1 MTNSK
6 ARMLAGWLV
15 GALPGT
21 VAGNMGCYTGAS
33 GREPGAAEASDTGQK
48 AGSSGGGE
56 ESSSSGATDTAEVPE
71 PRGLEAGNL
80 PPVIADPGPQVV
92 EENDPLELEI
102 AVRDPDGE
110 PLRVWATGLPP
121 GALWDEPT
129 RSLRFVPDFIQGD
142 RLWTVTIF
150 ADDGALR
157 ARREFT
163 IEVVDSIR
171 PPEPVVT
178 KIEEHDQYTR
188 VTISQTTD
196 DYLDSPG
203 NAGRSFVAVATIPH
217 AATADAP
224 APVRVYLHGIGA
236 SPAVAGSGTEF
247 RVAPH
252 DPDDTYWYG
261 YDAALADDDP
271 DAEPAGDVPDYTQR
285 RVMHLL
291 GWVLETYPEADE
303 TRAYV
308 TGGSMG
314 GAGAMQI
321 GLWYARHFAYIGSS
335 FAQAI
340 PRNHRPARL
349 GQLEG
354 LWGPSD
360 GPLWDAIDL
369 TRMLRDSAE
378 ARDQYLFTRH
388 GKDDSTIHFG
398 AAVLPSPLT
407 GAGLYDTLQE
417 LGVGHLSVWDE
428 GGHGP
433 GDPLLGGSWWDDDFS
448 PMHDDMTFLRSD
460 LAFPA
465 FTLSSAD
472 GDPGDGGGNGKQSW
486 SVNAGFAGTVE
497 VVGDTGWNGEIAGAL
512 NRFLRWDAVATV
524 DTLER
529 FALPLHVHDGDGKD
543 PPKAGYPSQG
553 DRFDGELP
561 VVVDV
566 TPRRLQAFRVQPGER
581 VVWSFGQQRGEV
593 TADATG
599 SLRVPGLELA
609 LEWQTLEL
617 TRVAAIPM

>member
-6 ARMLAGWLV
+6 ARMLAGWLA
-15 GALPGT
+15 GTLPVT
-21 VAGNMGCYTGAS
+21 VAGNMGCYTGAL
-33 GREPGAAEASDTGQK
+33 GREPEAVEAEDTGQE

-56 ESSSSGATDTAEVPE
+56 ESSGGVAETGEVPE

-80 PPVIADPGPQVV
+80 PPAVADPGPQVI
-92 EENDPLELEI
+92 EEDHPLELEI
-102 AVRDPDGE
+102 DVDDPDGD
-110 PLRVWATGLPP
+110 PLRVWPAGLPP
-121 GALWDEPT
+121 GALWDEAART
-129 RSLRFVPDFIQGD
+129 LRFRPDFIQGD

-150 ADDGALR
+150 ADDGAHR

-163 IEVVDSIR
+163 IEVLDSIH

-178 KIEEHDQYTR
+178 KVEGYAQYTR
-188 VTISQTTD
+188 LTISQTTD

-203 NAGRSFVAVATIPH
+203 KAGREFVAVVTIPD

-236 SPAVAGSGTEF
+236 SPAVAGSGAEF

-252 DPDDTYWYG
+252 DPFNTYWWG

-271 DAEPAGDVPDYTQR
+271 DAELAGDVPDYTQR

-291 GWVLETYPEADE
+291 GWILETYPEADA

-308 TGGSMG
+308 TGSSMG

-321 GLWYARHFAYIGSS
+321 GLWYARHFAYIASS
-335 FAQAI
+335 LGQAV
-340 PRNHRPARL
+340 PRNHRPTRI

-360 GPLWDAIDL
+360 GPPWDAIDL
-369 TRMLRDSAE
+369 TRVLRDSAE

-388 GKDDSTIHFG
+388 GKDDRTIHFG

-407 GAGLYDTLQE
+407 GLGLYDTMQE
-417 LGVGHLSVWDE
+417 HGVGHLSVWDE
-428 GGHGP
+428 GAHGP
-433 GDPLLGGSWWDDDFS
+433 ADPLLGSGWWDDGFS
-448 PMHDDMTFLRSD
+448 PIDDELTFLRRD

-486 SVNAGFAGTVE
+486 SVSAGFAGVHE

-512 NRFLRWDAVATV
+512 NRFLRWDATATI
-524 DTLER
+524 DTRDR
-529 FALPLHVHDGDGKD
+529 FALPLHVHDGDGQA
-543 PPKAGYPSQG
+543 PPKAGYPSRG

-566 TPRRLQAFRVQPGER
+566 TPRRLQAFHVRPGEQ
-581 VVWSFGQQRGEV
+581 VAWSFGPQRGEV

-609 LEWQTLEL
+609 LEWQVLEL
-617 TRVAAIPM
+617 TRVEAAL

>member
-1 MTNSK
+1 MMTNSK
-6 ARMLAGWLV
+6 ARMLAGWLA
-15 GALPGT
+15 GTLPVT
-21 VAGNMGCYTGAS
+21 VAGNMGCYTGAL
-33 GREPGAAEASDTGQK
+33 GREPEAAGATDTGVE
-48 AGSSGGGE
+48 AGSSSGGE
-56 ESSSSGATDTAEVPE
+56 ESSGGVAETGEVPE
-71 PRGLEAGNL
+71 PRELEAGNL
-80 PPVIADPGPQVV
+80 PPVVADPGPQVV
-92 EENDPLELEI
+92 AEDDPLELEI
-102 AVRDPDGE
+102 EVDDPDGD
-110 PLRVWATGLPP
+110 PLRVWPAGLPP
-121 GALWDEPT
+121 GALWDEAART
-129 RSLRFVPDFIQGD
+129 LRFRPDFIQGD

-150 ADDGALR
+150 ADDGAHR

-163 IEVVDSIR
+163 IEVLDSIH

-178 KIEEHDQYTR
+178 KVEGYAQYTR
-188 VTISQTTD
+188 LTISQTTD

-203 NAGRSFVAVATIPH
+203 NAGREFVAVVTIPD

-236 SPAVAGSGTEF
+236 SPAVAGSGAEF

-252 DPDDTYWYG
+252 DPFNTYWWG

-271 DAEPAGDVPDYTQR
+271 NAEFAGDVPDYTQR
-285 RVMHLL
+285 RVIHLL
-291 GWVLETYPEADE
+291 AWILETYPEADA

-308 TGGSMG
+308 TGSSMG

-321 GLWYARHFAYIGSS
+321 GLWYARHFAYIASS
-335 FAQAI
+335 LGQAV
-340 PRNHRPARL
+340 PRNHRPTRI

-360 GPLWDAIDL
+360 GPPWDAIDL
-369 TRMLRDSAE
+369 TRVLRDSAE

-388 GKDDSTIHFG
+388 GKDDPTIHFG

-407 GAGLYDTLQE
+407 GLGLYDTMQE

-428 GGHGP
+428 GAHGP
-433 GDPLLGGSWWDDDFS
+433 ADPLLGSGWWDEGFS
-448 PMHDDMTFLRSD
+448 PITDDLTFLRSD

-465 FTLSSAD
+465 FSLSSAD

-486 SVNAGFAGTVE
+486 SVSAGFAGVLE

-512 NRFLRWDAVATV
+512 NRFLRWDATATV
-524 DTLER
+524 DTRDR
-529 FALPLHVHDGDGKD
+529 FALPLHVHDGDGQA
-543 PPKAGYPSQG
+543 PPKAGYPSRG

-566 TPRRLQAFRVQPGER
+566 TPRRLQAFHVRPGEQ
-581 VVWSFGQQRGEV
+581 VAWSFGPQRGEV

-609 LEWQTLEL
+609 LEWQVLEL
-617 TRVAAIPM
+617 TRVEAAL